1 MTRET
6 QQYTIRFIQPDDIPT
21 MRAFFNSSI
30 HLHQHLD
37 WHTPNER
44 LHFSPFWIAERNQSI
59 LGAFCSPIIEHQ
71 ISWIQLFAIK
81 KMISQPKAWQSLYG
95 AYVEYCHQN
104 EKNIQVFSLAYYPWY
119 HKLLENTGF
128 QPAYSIVTL
137 ENEGIYLPDFRF
149 NTNDFAL
156 VPITLENY
164 PRIHHLDV
172 LAFDLP
178 WQMTDA
184 ALLKA
189 FRSSIYATMVTRN
202 DQIIGYQI
210 TTESDSTLH
219 LARVAVHPEFQN
231 QGIAGYLIHDLVLFM
246 KRFHFKGLSV
256 NTQSNNHASLALYRK
271 MGFYKTGSSI
281 PVMVQSV

>member
-6 QQYTIRFIQPDDIPT
+6 QQYTIRHIQPDDFPT
-21 MRAFFNSSI
+21 MRAFFNSPI

-44 LHFSPFWIAERNQSI
+44 LHFTPFWIAERNHSI
-59 LGAFCSPIIEHQ
+59 LGAFCSPIIKHQ

-81 KMISQPKAWQSLYG
+81 KMISQPKAWQSLYN
-95 AYVEYCHQN
+95 AFVEYCHEN
-104 EKNIQVFSLAYYPWY
+104 EKSIQVFSLAYYPWY
-119 HKLLENTGF
+119 VKLLENAGF

-149 NTNDFAL
+149 TTNDYAL
-156 VPITLENY
+156 VPMTLENF
-164 PRIHHLDV
+164 PLVHQLDI

-189 FRSSIYATMVTRN
+189 FRSSIYATMVTHD

-210 TTESDSTLH
+210 TTEGDNTLH
-219 LARVAVHPEFQN
+219 LARIAVHPQFQN

-246 KRFHFKGLSV
+246 KRFHFKCLSV

-271 MGFYKTGSSI
+271 MGFFKTGSSI

>member
-1 MTRET
+1 MTREA
-6 QQYTIRFIQPDDIPT
+6 QQYTIRLLQPNDFSA
-21 MRAFFNSSI
+21 MRIFFNSSI

-37 WHTPNER
+37 WHSPNER
-44 LHFSPFWIAERNQSI
+44 LHFTPFWLAERNNSI
-59 LGAFCSPIIEHQ
+59 IGAFCSPILNHQ

-81 KMISQPKAWQSLYG
+81 KMISQSKAWHGLFE
-95 AYVEYCHQN
+95 AF
-104 EKNIQVFSLAYYPWY
+104 EKFCKETESEIQVFTLAYYPWY
-119 HKLLENTGF
+119 LKLLENSGF

-149 NTNDFAL
+149 NTSDYSL
-156 VPITLENY
+156 QHITLENF
-164 PRIHHLDV
+164 PQVHQLDA

-189 FRSSIYATMVTRN
+189 FRSSIYATMITRHN
-202 DQIIGYQI
+202 HIVGYQI
-210 TTESDSTLH
+210 TTEGDNTLH
-219 LARVAVHPEFQN
+219 LARIAVHPDFQN

-246 KRFHFKGLSV
+246 KRFHFKCLSV

-281 PVMVQSV
+281 PVMVQTI